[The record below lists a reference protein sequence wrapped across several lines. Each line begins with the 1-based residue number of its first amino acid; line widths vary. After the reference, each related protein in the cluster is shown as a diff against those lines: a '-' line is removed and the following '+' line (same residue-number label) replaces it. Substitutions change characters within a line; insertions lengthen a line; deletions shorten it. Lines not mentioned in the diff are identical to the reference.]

1 MARQK
6 ELPSV
11 DKYNAPFPE
20 RLRKLMETQHKTQQ
34 DVADY
39 LGKSRQ
45 AVGSYANGSSSP
57 DWETIAQL
65 ARYFNVSS
73 DWLLGIT
80 EIKDKQIASISV
92 GVLGLTDEAVSA
104 LIQSRNDV
112 MATAVI
118 NHLLENGSLLEKV
131 RKYYASFVI
140 DLIKTNP
147 PFPADVISFAGDYRL
162 FLADIFETLPKD
174 RSCFEAK
181 ISANNSFVDKAEEY
195 FLVHDKDVS
204 LTFTAGV

>member
-6 ELPSV
+6 ELPSI
-11 DKYNAPFPE
+11 DKYNASFPE
-20 RLRKLMETQHKTQQ
+20 RLRKLMEEQHKTQQ

-65 ARYFNVSS
+65 ARYFHISS
-73 DWLLGIT
+73 DWLLGVSNIR
-80 EIKDKQIASISV
+80 DKKIASISADD
-92 GVLGLTDEAVSA
+92 LGLSDEAVSA
-104 LIQSRNDV
+104 LIQSRKDA

-118 NHLLENGSLLEKV
+118 NHLLESGSLLEKV

-140 DLIKTNP
+140 ERIKANP
-147 PFPADVISFAGDYRL
+147 PFPADLISSAGDYRL
-162 FLADIFETLPKD
+162 FLADIFEILPKD
-174 RSCFEAK
+174 RSFFEAK
-181 ISANNSFVDKAEEY
+181 YSTSNSFVDSAEEY
-195 FLVHDKDVS
+195 FLAHDKDIS
-204 LTFTAGV
+204 FTFSAGE